1 MSNIVESFKR
11 INSNIIN
18 LKPKK
23 PVNIVAIS
31 KTFPI
36 DHIRPLINLG
46 HNHFGENK
54 VQEAVIKWKQ
64 VKNENRSIKL
74 HMVGKLQ
81 SNKAKNAVEI
91 FDYIHSLDN
100 QKLADLLHK
109 NEKNLGKK
117 LKYFIQVNIGN
128 EIQKSGIPTSEVE
141 NFYDYCSKEKNLDI
155 IGLMIIPPND
165 QNSKKYFQSLSNLG
179 KTLGLS
185 DLSMGMSSD
194 YLEAVKSN
202 ATFIRVGSLIF
213 GKRG

>member
-1 MSNIVESFKR
+1 M
-11 INSNIIN
+11 
-18 LKPKK
+18 
-23 PVNIVAIS
+23 
-31 KTFPI
+31 
-36 DHIRPLINLG
+36 
-46 HNHFGENK
+46 
-54 VQEAVIKWKQ
+54 
-64 VKNENRSIKL
+64 
-74 HMVGKLQ
+74 
-81 SNKAKNAVEI
+81 
-91 FDYIHSLDN
+91 
-100 QKLADLLHK
+100 
-109 NEKNLGKK
+109 
-117 LKYFIQVNIGN
+117 KYFIQVNIGN
-128 EIQKSGIPTSEVE
+128 ELQKSGIPTSEVE